1 MEQKVAIE
9 HHQMQEQ
16 HLSKEEQVAQQQ
28 NQQQSVMLKQL
39 QVIGQMRKLYNNNNK
54 DQVQL
59 QHQQKHEGAM
69 PASISA
75 ISDQQEQQNL
85 NLNAK
90 QNEQRKG
97 KEAQTIV
104 AASPFQQLQLQIAQQ
119 LQNKPKQMDSSSF
132 SNRLMRQLQQQSEL
146 ISIFGFGTFISGRK
160 IVKYFYNFQNRKIF
174 TKNINLWTKN
184 EFLVGKRFVITK
196 LNFIAIRSDSEIY
209 SSNFE
214 YASSFDSDILP
225 YAASCIRFCGHK

>member
-1 MEQKVAIE
+1 MLSSQQQSCQQFQVKMQSKTEQKLAVE
-9 HHQMQEQ
+9 HHQMQQQ
-16 HLSKEEQVAQQQ
+16 HLTMSKEEQIAQQQ
-28 NQQQSVMLKQL
+28 NQQQSKMLKQL
-39 QVIGQMRKLYNNNNK
+39 QIIGKMRQLYNNNKK

-85 NLNAK
+85 NLNVK

-97 KEAQTIV
+97 EEAQTI
-104 AASPFQQLQLQIAQQ
+104 ASASPVQQLQLQIAQQ
-119 LQNKPKQMDSSSF
+119 LQNKPKQMNPSSF

-160 IVKYFYNFQNRKIF
+160 ILQFSKLKIF
-174 TKNINLWTKN
+174 TKNINL
-184 EFLVGKRFVITK
+184 
-196 LNFIAIRSDSEIY
+196 
-209 SSNFE
+209 
-214 YASSFDSDILP
+214 
-225 YAASCIRFCGHK
+225 